1 VQTAWDLRVDNTKVL
16 EHYLQE
22 TQASMLLASLSELKR
37 EEFLALATAADELV
51 VAVVPLVRA
60 GVPPRLWHQMIVSG
74 AA

>member
-1 VQTAWDLRVDNTKVL
+1 
-16 EHYLQE
+16 
-22 TQASMLLASLSELKR
+22 MLLASLSELKR
-37 EEFLALATAADELV
+37 EKFLALATAADELV